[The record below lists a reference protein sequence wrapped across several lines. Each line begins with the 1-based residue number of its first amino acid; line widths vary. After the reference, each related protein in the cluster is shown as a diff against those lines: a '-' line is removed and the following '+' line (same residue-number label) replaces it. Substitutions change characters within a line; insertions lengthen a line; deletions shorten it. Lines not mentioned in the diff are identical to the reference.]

1 MKRHLM
7 YGNGWTIALE
17 SKNKMRKEKD
27 RKKWFKEKK
36 TDFMY
41 YKYGNK
47 LRGWNV
53 KFSLHSFS

>member
-1 MKRHLM
+1 
-7 YGNGWTIALE
+7 
-17 SKNKMRKEKD
+17 MRKEKD

-47 LRGWNV
+47 LRG
-53 KFSLHSFS
+53 